1 MKTLSYQQFID
12 DINCGTIVN
21 AIFQIQDYAHYNYC
35 SIERIVDTFPSGDS
49 IVTIVVKL
57 TKDSEQFGFYK
68 TFDEKCKLFNMGRR
82 GTFTLKQMWDR
93 IKFISIDYAS

>member
-1 MKTLSYQQFID
+1 MKSLSYRQFVD
-12 DINCGTIVN
+12 EINNGTIVN
-21 AIFQIQDYAHYNYC
+21 AIFQIKDYAHYKYC

-49 IVTIVVKL
+49 MVTIVVKL
-57 TKDSEQFGFYK
+57 TKDSEQFDFYK
-68 TFDEKCKLFNMGRR
+68 TFDEKCKLFMMGRK